1 MRIAVVGAGA
11 MGSLFGGLLA
21 EAGEDVVLVDIW
33 EEHVRAIN
41 ERGLHIKGVS
51 GDRVVRVRATT
62 KHAEVG
68 VVDLMLIQVKSYATE
83 KAIRDALP
91 MIGERTVVLT
101 LQNGLGNVEKIAA
114 VVGRERVL
122 AGTTAHGAT
131 VLGPGEIYHAG
142 RGPTVIGEVDGR
154 ITDRVKA
161 IAATFNRAGIETE
174 VTDNIMGAIWTKM
187 LANVAINALT
197 AITGLY
203 NGELLEL
210 EETKAVMLKAVDEAV
225 AVAKAMG
232 IKLLV
237 EDPHEFVLGIAR
249 ATATNK
255 SSMLQDVERGR
266 RTEIDAINGMIV
278 HYGRELGIPTPVNE
292 VLVAAVK
299 GIELRMRKRKA

>member
-21 EAGEDVVLVDIW
+21 EAGEDVILVDIW
-33 EEHVRAIN
+33 EEHVKAIN
-41 ERGLHIKGVS
+41 ERGLHIRGVS
-51 GDRVVRVRATT
+51 GDRIIRVRATT

-68 VVDLMLIQVKSYATE
+68 PVDLVLFQVKSYATE

-91 MIGERTVVLT
+91 MIADHTVVLT
-101 LQNGLGNVEKIAA
+101 LQNGLGNVEKIAE
-114 VVGRERVL
+114 VIGRERVL

-142 RGPTVIGEVDGR
+142 KGPTVIGEIDGR
-154 ITDRVKA
+154 ITERVKR
-161 IAATFNRAGIETE
+161 IAEVFNRAGIETE
-174 VTDNIMGAIWTKM
+174 VTDNVLGAIWTKM

-210 EETKAVMLKAVDEAV
+210 EETKTVMLKAVEEAV
-225 AVAKAMG
+225 AVARAKG

-237 EDPHEFVLGIAR
+237 EDPFEFVIKVAK

-278 HYGRELGIPTPVNE
+278 RYGRELGIPTPVNE
-292 VLVAAVK
+292 TLVAAVK
-299 GIELRMRKRKA
+299 GIEYRMRKRKA

>member
-1 MRIAVVGAGA
+1 MRIAIVGAGA

-21 EAGEDVVLVDIW
+21 EAGEDVVLVDVW
-33 EEHVRAIN
+33 EEHMRAIN
-41 ERGLHIKGVS
+41 ERGLRIRGVS
-51 GDRVVRVRATT
+51 GDRVVRVKATT

-68 VVDLMLIQVKSYATE
+68 VVDLVLLQVKSYATE

-91 MIGERTVVLT
+91 MVGERTVVLT

-161 IAATFNRAGIETE
+161 IAELFNRAGIETE
-174 VTDNIMGAIWTKM
+174 VTDNIMGAVWTKM

-292 VLVAAVK
+292 ALVAAVK

>member
-68 VVDLMLIQVKSYATE
+68 VVDLVLIQVKSYATE

-174 VTDNIMGAIWTKM
+174 ITDNIMGAIWTKM

>member
-68 VVDLMLIQVKSYATE
+68 VVDLVLFQVKSYATE

-187 LANVAINALT
+187 LANVASER
-197 AITGLY
+197 TGQ
-203 NGELLEL
+203 
-210 EETKAVMLKAVDEAV
+210 V
-225 AVAKAMG
+225 
-232 IKLLV
+232 
-237 EDPHEFVLGIAR
+237 
-249 ATATNK
+249 
-255 SSMLQDVERGR
+255 
-266 RTEIDAINGMIV
+266 
-278 HYGRELGIPTPVNE
+278 
-292 VLVAAVK
+292 
-299 GIELRMRKRKA
+299 

>member
-1 MRIAVVGAGA
+1 LRIAVVGAGA

>member
-1 MRIAVVGAGA
+1 MYKR
-11 MGSLFGGLLA
+11 
-21 EAGEDVVLVDIW
+21 
-33 EEHVRAIN
+33 
-41 ERGLHIKGVS
+41 
-51 GDRVVRVRATT
+51 
-62 KHAEVG
+62 
-68 VVDLMLIQVKSYATE
+68 Q
-83 KAIRDALP
+83 
-91 MIGERTVVLT
+91 
-101 LQNGLGNVEKIAA
+101 
-114 VVGRERVL
+114 
-122 AGTTAHGAT
+122 
-131 VLGPGEIYHAG
+131 
-142 RGPTVIGEVDGR
+142 
-154 ITDRVKA
+154 
-161 IAATFNRAGIETE
+161 
-174 VTDNIMGAIWTKM
+174 TDNIMGAIWTKM

-237 EDPHEFVLGIAR
+237 DDPHEFVLGIAR

-299 GIELRMRKRKA
+299 GIELRMKKRKA

>member
-1 MRIAVVGAGA
+1 LRIAIVGAGA

-21 EAGEDVVLVDIW
+21 EAGEDVVLVDVW
-33 EEHVRAIN
+33 EEHMRAIN
-41 ERGLHIKGVS
+41 ERGLRIRGVS
-51 GDRVVRVRATT
+51 GDRVVRVKATT

-68 VVDLMLIQVKSYATE
+68 VVDLVLLQVKSYATE

-91 MIGERTVVLT
+91 MVGERTVVLT

-161 IAATFNRAGIETE
+161 IAELFNRAGIETE
-174 VTDNIMGAIWTKM
+174 VTDNIMGAVWTKM

-292 VLVAAVK
+292 ALVAAVK

>member
-1 MRIAVVGAGA
+1 

-21 EAGEDVVLVDIW
+21 EAGEDVVLVDVW
-33 EEHVRAIN
+33 EEHMRAIN
-41 ERGLHIKGVS
+41 ERGLRIRGVS
-51 GDRVVRVRATT
+51 GDRVVRVKATT

-68 VVDLMLIQVKSYATE
+68 VVDLVLLQVKSYATE

-91 MIGERTVVLT
+91 MVGERTVVLT

-161 IAATFNRAGIETE
+161 IAELFNRAGIETE
-174 VTDNIMGAIWTKM
+174 VTDNIMGAVWTKM

-292 VLVAAVK
+292 ALVAAVK

>member
-142 RGPTVIGEVDGR
+142 RGLTVIGEVDGR

-161 IAATFNRAGIETE
+161 IAELFNRAGIETE

-278 HYGRELGIPTPVNE
+278 HYGRELGIPTPINE
-292 VLVAAVK
+292 ALVAAVK

>member
-174 VTDNIMGAIWTKM
+174 ITDNIMGAIWTKM

-210 EETKAVMLKAVDEAV
+210 EETKAMMLKAVDEAV